1 MELAVFES
9 GLVFVVVLQVSS
21 QLIVLDALVWEG
33 LALLAFTLLAGALH
47 FVKVQPRVKL
57 RYVLVHKFSAYVQFT
72 GKMAR
77 AAAE

>member
-33 LALLAFTLLAGALH
+33 LALLAFTLLTGALH

-57 RYVLVHKFSAYVQFT
+57 R
-72 GKMAR
+72 
-77 AAAE
+77 